1 MEKVEKVGQLL
12 RRHLIDNIKSS
23 VEENSNAFLISYSAL
38 SGSQMNDL
46 RKDLKRLGAQMFVS
60 RTRLARLALKE
71 IEQEAFSNTL
81 SGQTA
86 FVWSNADA
94 VTVSKLLV
102 DFTKKNENVAVRG
115 AVLDGDFLAGQDVKR
130 LADLPSRE
138 VLLSQLLGT
147 IVSPITTLA
156 GHLNAKSRDLLSILK
171 QLSEKKGG
179 S

>member
-1 MEKVEKVGQLL
+1 MEKVEKVGHLL
-12 RRHLIDNIKSS
+12 RRNLIENIKGS
-23 VEENSNAFLISYSAL
+23 VEERSNAFLISYSSL

-71 IEQEAFSNTL
+71 IEQEEFSSVL

-102 DFTKKNENVAVRG
+102 DFTKKNDNVSVRG
-115 AVLDGDFLAGQDVKR
+115 AVLDGAFLPDQDIKR

-138 VLLSQLLGT
+138 VLLSQLLSA
-147 IVSPITTLA
+147 ILSPITTLA